1 MADMACSID
10 LEIGNPVEE
19 ANKVV
24 VELRFHQVWHCLPIR
39 CDSLAI
45 PKSFLDAFEG
55 AQDVA

>member
-1 MADMACSID
+1 MACSID

-45 PKSFLDAFEG
+45 PESFLDAFEG